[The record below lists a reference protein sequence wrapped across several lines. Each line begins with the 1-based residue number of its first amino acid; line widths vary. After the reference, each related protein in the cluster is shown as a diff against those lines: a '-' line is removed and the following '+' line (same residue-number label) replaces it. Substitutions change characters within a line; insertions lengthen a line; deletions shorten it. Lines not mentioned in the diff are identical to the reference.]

1 MKAFSEQPKE
11 ALKAQLSV
19 LSEQYAAYKA
29 KKLSLDMS
37 RGKPCPEQLAL
48 TLRMLDCVNEKD
60 GYLTENG
67 VDTRNYGLLDGIPE
81 AKRLLAAM
89 MGVPED
95 TVIVGGNSSLNMMFD
110 YIAGAFSKGV
120 CGGKPWLKIG
130 RAHV

>member
-19 LSEQYAAYKA
+19 LSEQYTAYKA

-67 VDTRNYGLLDGIPE
+67 VDTRNYGLLDGIPDVY
-81 AKRLLAAM
+81 KRQGQHAAGHPDPLAA
-89 MGVPED
+89 D
-95 TVIVGGNSSLNMMFD
+95 
-110 YIAGAFSKGV
+110 AG
-120 CGGKPWLKIG
+120 L
-130 RAHV
+130 